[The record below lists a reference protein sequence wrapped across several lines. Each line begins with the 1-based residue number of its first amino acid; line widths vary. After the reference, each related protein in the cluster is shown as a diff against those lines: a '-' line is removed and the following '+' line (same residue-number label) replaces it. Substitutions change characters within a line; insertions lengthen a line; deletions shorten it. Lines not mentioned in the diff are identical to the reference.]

1 MRPDVPMRDLL
12 LVLPPDPSLADVY
25 REHQAVWR
33 ELVRIGMP
41 AEHGQVAPF
50 LFVRDGDLVR
60 VRAAHPSV
68 RAPLAKP
75 IMEGCLRLRLLA
87 EQSPKEGRARPVKP
101 EGIKE
106 FADAMLR
113 RQGFRASAIQVA
125 GHCVLKGTKGEHAIR
140 LHAADLALW
149 GRFDS
154 LAHAEHAWRYGI
166 GRAKRFGCGML
177 HAA

>member
-1 MRPDVPMRDLL
+1 MQPDVPMRDLL
-12 LVLPPDPSLADVY
+12 LVLAPEPSLADVY

-60 VRAAHPSV
+60 VRAAHPFL

-75 IMEGCLRLRLLA
+75 IMEGRLRLRLLA
-87 EQSPKEGRARPVKP
+87 ERSTKDGKIQPVEP
-101 EGIKE
+101 DAIED
-106 FADAMLR
+106 FADSVLR
-113 RQGFRASAIQVA
+113 RQGFTASALDVR
-125 GHCVLKGTKGEHAIR
+125 GHRMLQGSKGEHRIR
-140 LHAADLALW
+140 LRTVDLLVT

-154 LAHAEHAWRYGI
+154 PAHAQRAWACGI

>member
-12 LVLPPDPSLADVY
+12 LMLPPDPSLADVY

-41 AEHGQVAPF
+41 AAHGQVAPF
-50 LFVRDGDLVR
+50 LFARDGDLVR
-60 VRAAHPSV
+60 VRAAHPSL

-87 EQSPKEGRARPVKP
+87 ERCPKEGRTRPVAP
-101 EGIKE
+101 EAIGA
-106 FADAMLR
+106 FAEAMLR
-113 RQGFRASAIQVA
+113 RQGFRASAIEVT

-140 LHAADLALW
+140 LHAADLALR
-149 GRFDS
+149 GQFAS
-154 LAHAEHAWRYGI
+154 PAHAQHAWLYGI

-177 HAA
+177 YAA